1 MTAAKNLFA
10 WAWLAVPCIPEAF
23 PAGAEITD
31 TVIAYVTAV
40 HRIRPACHLFYTVF
54 TALTRVWSL
63 MTVVC
68 SLH

>member
-1 MTAAKNLFA
+1 L
-10 WAWLAVPCIPEAF
+10 AWLAVACILEAL

-40 HRIRPACHLFYTVF
+40 HRIRPARHLFYTVC
-54 TALTRVWSL
+54 TALTRMWSH

-68 SLH
+68 SWH